1 MIAVS
6 GSNVALVI
14 TFSNIL
20 IIKLFGKRYSDYI
33 SIFFVILFVLI
44 SGGSPSVVRAGI
56 MAILSLIANILFKQS
71 DSIMNV
77 MSSSFFILM
86 YNPLSILNIGFL
98 LSFAGTLGILI
109 FSKEIYNIIS
119 KYIKI
124 SFIAETISLNLSAQI
139 IILPITLYF
148 FNTLS
153 FVGIIANLFI
163 IPVTSILTLLGIILL
178 LISIFSIKLA
188 SIFALILN
196 PIINYILI
204 MSDFFSN
211 FEFLNFIL
219 PTPKFWMIVTFYV
232 VLYFN
237 YDSYIRS
244 KENYLLRVNNK
255 KINMFK
261 DCFRKYLYI
270 FIYFLLI
277 FLAILVVIP
286 KNYTEFTAIDVGQ
299 GDSFLFVTRQGKRI
313 LIDGGGSETTDYDV
327 GENILKPYLLDR
339 GFLKID
345 YIFLSHAHADHID
358 GIYTVLENFRVKTIF
373 IGPQLENDE
382 MINKLKRISNEKNV
396 KIVKLSQSDVI
407 KIDELKF
414 EILFPSK
421 EYKDSNVNN
430 MSLIIKVNCNQKN
443 ILLTGDAEIK
453 VEEMLLEKYNAK
465 NLNIDILKVGHHG
478 AKTSSSK
485 EFIEVLSPKISIISV
500 AKENTYGHPNKDVV
514 KRLEKYGKVLQTS
527 RLGEINFKI
536 YKNGK
541 IKYKS
546 FIK

>member
-1 MIAVS
+1 
-6 GSNVALVI
+6 
-14 TFSNIL
+14 
-20 IIKLFGKRYSDYI
+20 
-33 SIFFVILFVLI
+33 
-44 SGGSPSVVRAGI
+44 
-56 MAILSLIANILFKQS
+56 
-71 DSIMNV
+71 
-77 MSSSFFILM
+77 
-86 YNPLSILNIGFL
+86 
-98 LSFAGTLGILI
+98 
-109 FSKEIYNIIS
+109 
-119 KYIKI
+119 
-124 SFIAETISLNLSAQI
+124 
-139 IILPITLYF
+139 
-148 FNTLS
+148 
-153 FVGIIANLFI
+153 
-163 IPVTSILTLLGIILL
+163 
-178 LISIFSIKLA
+178 
-188 SIFALILN
+188 
-196 PIINYILI
+196 
-204 MSDFFSN
+204 
-211 FEFLNFIL
+211 
-219 PTPKFWMIVTFYV
+219 MIVTFYV

-407 KIDELKF
+407 NIDELKF
-414 EILFPSK
+414 EVLFPSK

>member
-77 MSSSFFILM
+77 MSSSFFILI

-204 MSDFFSN
+204 ISDFFSN

-219 PTPKFWMIVTFYV
+219 PTP
-232 VLYFN
+232 
-237 YDSYIRS
+237 
-244 KENYLLRVNNK
+244 
-255 KINMFK
+255 
-261 DCFRKYLYI
+261 
-270 FIYFLLI
+270 
-277 FLAILVVIP
+277 
-286 KNYTEFTAIDVGQ
+286 
-299 GDSFLFVTRQGKRI
+299 
-313 LIDGGGSETTDYDV
+313 
-327 GENILKPYLLDR
+327 
-339 GFLKID
+339 
-345 YIFLSHAHADHID
+345 
-358 GIYTVLENFRVKTIF
+358 
-373 IGPQLENDE
+373 
-382 MINKLKRISNEKNV
+382 
-396 KIVKLSQSDVI
+396 
-407 KIDELKF
+407 
-414 EILFPSK
+414 
-421 EYKDSNVNN
+421 
-430 MSLIIKVNCNQKN
+430 
-443 ILLTGDAEIK
+443 
-453 VEEMLLEKYNAK
+453 
-465 NLNIDILKVGHHG
+465 
-478 AKTSSSK
+478 
-485 EFIEVLSPKISIISV
+485 
-500 AKENTYGHPNKDVV
+500 
-514 KRLEKYGKVLQTS
+514 
-527 RLGEINFKI
+527 
-536 YKNGK
+536 
-541 IKYKS
+541 
-546 FIK
+546 